1 VTGATGVVPN
11 REAPPALE
19 VKSISKRFGAV
30 RAVRDVSFAIQ
41 AGSVLG
47 LIGDN
52 GAGKST
58 IVNMVAGVFPPDE
71 GQILVDGVEC
81 TNQTPAEARA
91 RGIETVYQSLNLILP
106 LNIAENV
113 YLHRE
118 LRLPDIRGRVL
129 GWVDKDRMRNEVAA
143 GLSRLDLH
151 LPNPRTKVAT
161 LSGGDRQLV
170 AIARP
175 VLWGSRVVVLD
186 EPFASLG
193 VHETDVVVSFV
204 DRLREHGV
212 GVMVVSHNME
222 HVLRVTDR
230 IVALR
235 LGEKVLDTKTSDT
248 SGEELIEVLTGESV
262 ASPAEGPRTAVG
274 AATDV
279 NKN

>member
-1 VTGATGVVPN
+1 VTGATGVVSN

-30 RAVRDVSFAIQ
+30 EAVKDVSFAIYR
-41 AGSVLG
+41 GSVLG

-58 IVNMVAGVFPPDE
+58 IVNMVAGIFPPDH
-71 GQILVDGVEC
+71 GQIFVDGVEC
-81 TNQTPAEARA
+81 TYQTPAEARA
-91 RGIETVYQSLNLILP
+91 RGIETVYQLLNLVLP
-106 LNIAENV
+106 LSIAENV

-151 LPNPRTKVAT
+151 LPDPRTKVAT

-193 VHETDVVVSFV
+193 VHETEVVVSFV

-235 LGEKVLDTKTSDT
+235 LGEKVLDSPTSET
-248 SGEELIEVLTGESV
+248 SGDELIEVLTGEPV
-262 ASPAEGPRTAVG
+262 RLAGPRD
-274 AATDV
+274 AATGPGYAART
-279 NKN
+279 